1 LMACAAYPPNL
12 ADENARLIVFRMISR
27 VVHHTKGLPSLR
39 SHSKYIA
46 QYLCRASSSAAAS
59 VPLIDR
65 QVVSRAREPLPVEP
79 SSVVTADLKR
89 MPDEQAL
96 VDLFGRKHTYLRV
109 SLTEKCNFRCTYCMP
124 EEGVTL
130 TKKDELPTLEE
141 RKRLVNIFVR
151 LGVRK
156 LRFTG
161 GEPTVSKQLLPLLE
175 HAGALF
181 SPDADA
187 DADADINAAGAGS
200 GAQRQLAIESAGITT
215 NGYALKQQI
224 PALVAA
230 GLTSVNISL
239 DSLQQE
245 KFASLTRRKGTAMLR
260 VLSAVYAAVDAGL
273 KTKINCV
280 LMAGTNDDELGDFVK
295 LTRDTDIDVRFIE
308 YMPFDGNKWKS
319 KSLLGYR
326 DAIARLEHEHGIIL
340 EPATRA
346 AKIDIAD
353 GGADLSELADPN
365 DTTKWFRAPGHVGRV
380 GFITTMT
387 QNFCGSCNRLRLT
400 ADGKLKV
407 CLFGQDELSLLDCM
421 REGMSDEEVIMQM
434 AGAVRRKEARL
445 GGETTA
451 EDLVG
456 AKNRSMIMIG
466 G

>member
-1 LMACAAYPPNL
+1 MFSRAVKHGSLTAA
-12 ADENARLIVFRMISR
+12 
-27 VVHHTKGLPSLR
+27 LPSLR
-39 SHSKYIA
+39 FPSQNVHSI
-46 QYLCRASSSAAAS
+46 LRASSTVSAVAPS
-59 VPLIDR
+59 SR
-65 QVVSRAREPLPVEP
+65 EVVYPMDPK
-79 SSVVTADLKR
+79 SVVTADLQR

-109 SLTEKCNFRCTYCMP
+109 SLTEKCNFRCVYCMP

-130 TKKDELPTLEE
+130 TQKEELPTLEE
-141 RKRLVNIFVR
+141 RQRLISIFVR

-175 HAGALF
+175 HAGKLL
-181 SPDADA
+181 SPELGTLHPS
-187 DADADINAAGAGS
+187 AAGAGAGGGDS
-200 GAQRQLAIESAGITT
+200 DQTQTPLAIESAGITT

-224 PALVAA
+224 PALVKA

-245 KFASLTRRKGTAMLR
+245 KFAAVTRRKGTAMLR

-280 LMAGTNDDELGDFVK
+280 LQAGTNDDELGDFVK
-295 LTRDTDIDVRFIE
+295 MTKDVNVDVRFIE

-319 KSLLGYR
+319 KHLLGFR
-326 DAIARLEHEHGIIL
+326 DAIARLEHEHGVIL
-340 EPATRA
+340 HPATRA
-346 AKIDIAD
+346 AKGENLDSD
-353 GGADLSELADPN
+353 EKADPN
-365 DTTKWFRAPGHVGRV
+365 DTTKWYRAPGHIGRV

-407 CLFGQDELSLLDCM
+407 CLFGQDELNLLDCM
-421 REGMSDEEVIMQM
+421 RQGMTDDEVIMQM

-451 EDLVG
+451 EDLAGVS
-456 AKNRSMIMIG
+456 KNNRSMIMIG